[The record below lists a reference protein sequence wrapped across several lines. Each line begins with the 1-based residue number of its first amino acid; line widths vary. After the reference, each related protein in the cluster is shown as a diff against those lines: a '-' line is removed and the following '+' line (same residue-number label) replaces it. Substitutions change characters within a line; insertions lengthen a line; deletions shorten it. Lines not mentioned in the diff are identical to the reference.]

1 MLDFAVPFAIGLLSE
16 SDLIVP
22 VVLPFCPA
30 VWDLLLYSGLCP
42 KEVAVPTAWEGSS
55 SNGAWSGIDCASW
68 RIFSSFIVGRSVL
81 SLGPGLRW
89 PPDLLFEVNTQTVNR
104 VAQVGGWWGSGADL
118 LGNLYFQIGLVILLP
133 NSKFPPGGKRA
144 AKVKLCEGKAEKE
157 WNKRKIVSSLYLLN
171 SSRAKGATSPG
182 HPMYF
187 VSLLTEAE
195 WAGKLDSC
203 FWSGAT
209 QKSSLVPP
217 REGWHVHL
225 HAHPFL
231 VNESASWS
239 HLMRLAEEGGPAVCW
254 LFSSNLFLHSFTSG
268 PRISRLCK

>member
-1 MLDFAVPFAIGLLSE
+1 MKTLLKRTQDVGLCSSFCHWFAKWVWSDCARGSAFLSSGLGS
-16 SDLIVP
+16 
-22 VVLPFCPA
+22 PA
-30 VWDLLLYSGLCP
+30 VLWSLS

-182 HPMYF
+182 HPMYL

-195 WAGKLDSC
+195 WAGS
-203 FWSGAT
+203 WIPASGVEPHRSPLWCLWERAGM
-209 QKSSLVPP
+209 SIF
-217 REGWHVHL
+217 VHI
-225 HAHPFL
+225 P
-231 VNESASWS
+231 SW
-239 HLMRLAEEGGPAVCW
+239 
-254 LFSSNLFLHSFTSG
+254 
-268 PRISRLCK
+268 